1 MVNMLGL
8 LLKDKDQSTTTLTD
22 LDLFA
27 MAALIG
33 MMQADD
39 FSDHKWAAIQAYK
52 YANAMMDQKE
62 IEEMG
67 L

>member
-1 MVNMLGL
+1 MAIIESLMIE
-8 LLKDKDQSTTTLTD
+8 DKTNLTTTD

-33 MMQADD
+33 MMQADN
-39 FSDHKWAAIQAYK
+39 FSDHQWAAQQAYK
-52 YANAMMDQKE
+52 YANAMMLQKE

>member
-1 MVNMLGL
+1 MAAIFEL
-8 LLKDKDQSTTTLTD
+8 LLNKNKTNLTTTD

-39 FSDHKWAAIQAYK
+39 LSDHQWAAQQAYK
-52 YANAMMDQKE
+52 YANAMMLQKE

>member
-1 MVNMLGL
+1 MTIIESLM
-8 LLKDKDQSTTTLTD
+8 DKDRTNLTTTD

-39 FSDHKWAAIQAYK
+39 YADHHWAAQQAYK
-52 YANAMMDQKE
+52 YANAMMLQKE

>member
-1 MVNMLGL
+1 MTIIESLMNEGKTNL
-8 LLKDKDQSTTTLTD
+8 TTTD

-39 FSDHKWAAIQAYK
+39 YSDHQWAAQQAYK
-52 YANAMMDQKE
+52 YANAMMLQKE

-67 L
+67 

>member
-1 MVNMLGL
+1 MTIIESLMNEGKTNL
-8 LLKDKDQSTTTLTD
+8 TTTD

-39 FSDHKWAAIQAYK
+39 YSDHQWAAQQAYK
-52 YANAMMDQKE
+52 YANAMMLQKE

-67 L
+67 Q

>member
-1 MVNMLGL
+1 MTIIESLMNEGKTNL
-8 LLKDKDQSTTTLTD
+8 TTTD

-39 FSDHKWAAIQAYK
+39 YQDHQWAAQQAYK
-52 YANAMMDQKE
+52 YANAMMLQKE

-67 L
+67 Q